1 MSASNGADQAALDR
15 SKELVAP
22 LDPVKTKSIL
32 KEVKQ
37 IFDQAGATFFLRH
50 GTCLGAIREKG
61 LIPWDDDL
69 DLGSV
74 IGLHEFTEKSID
86 PIVAM
91 FRDNGFFAKVEHQ
104 DHSVFVTM
112 MKSWVRIE
120 WACYRIFDDSVFQ
133 YPGIRI
139 PVRFFKRLKEI
150 EFMGVKVNVPNPP
163 EEYLRFKYGEEWM
176 VPKQTGFGKDVV
188 DMIPET
194 LAPGRAGRLKQF
206 LINKFLPWR
215 TSRLKVLDQNGEP
228 VADAEVVVVGLSRSK
243 TNRQGY
249 TKFYLPY
256 EDDYALV
263 IRFAGYE
270 EVLYGE
276 KIGPGERYVYKPDV
290 QSTSERYYVL
300 TLENHPGAH

>member
-1 MSASNGADQAALDR
+1 MSVSDSAGQAALDR
-15 SKELVAP
+15 SKELAEP
-22 LDPVKTKSIL
+22 LDPVKTKSVL
-32 KEVKQ
+32 KDVKQ

-74 IGLHEFTEKSID
+74 IGLHGFTEKSID
-86 PIVAM
+86 AIVAT
-91 FRDNGFFAKVEHQ
+91 FRDKGFFAMVEHQ
-104 DHSVFVTM
+104 DQSVFVSM
-112 MKSWVRIE
+112 MKSSVRIE
-120 WACYRIFDDSVFQ
+120 WASYRIFDDSIFQ

-139 PVRFFKRLKEI
+139 PVRFFERLKEI
-150 EFMGVKVNVPNPP
+150 EFLGVKVNVPNPP

-176 VPKQTGFGKDVV
+176 VPKQAGFGEDVV

-206 LINKFLPWR
+206 LISRFLPWR
-215 TSRLKVLDQNGEP
+215 SSRLKVLDQNGEP
-228 VADAEVVVVGLSRSK
+228 VAGADVVVVGLGRSK

-263 IRFAGYE
+263 IRFAGHE
-270 EVLYGE
+270 EVLYAE
-276 KIGPGERYVYKPDV
+276 KIGPGGTYIYMPDAQLTSGRYF
-290 QSTSERYYVL
+290 VL
-300 TLENHPGAH
+300 NTENHPGNH